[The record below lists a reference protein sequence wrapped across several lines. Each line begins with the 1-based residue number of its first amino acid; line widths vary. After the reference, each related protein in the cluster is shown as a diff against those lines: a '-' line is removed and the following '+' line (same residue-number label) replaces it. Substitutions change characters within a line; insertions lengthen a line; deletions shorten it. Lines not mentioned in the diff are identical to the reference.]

1 MSQMVQD
8 PPRRTLAARL
18 ADADRRRFT
27 GRASELAFLEK
38 CLDDDAPVCVVHIGG
53 PGGIGKSSLLREVAR
68 RAEARGRTTV
78 MVDGR
83 ELGPAPGLLEAAVRE
98 TALHARPVLLL
109 DSYERMTALDPY
121 LRRDLLPGLPDQAL
135 VVIAGRGTPDPAWF
149 SGGWEAVTARLDLGG
164 LAPTDAQRLL
174 AAHGLTDERVA
185 GIIDW
190 ADGSPLALALAADAA
205 NADARWNAASAP
217 DRPDLIR
224 SLLHRLVETEL
235 HDIRPSALGVAV
247 VARCTTPQLLRAV
260 LRDANADAEYRQ
272 LAELTVTEQLGD
284 GLTLHELTR
293 KVLLA
298 DLRLRNPELERDLRR
313 RIIDYLYARALDG
326 EPLLIIDMAH
336 LVENPL
342 VRWGF
347 GWDGNVS
354 FRIDSVRAGD
364 ADRVE
369 RLVANHQN
377 QQWWQLARRYFTKSP
392 ERAAVARDREDRIC
406 GYMVS
411 MSPATAPR
419 FADSDPLIGRWLAH
433 ARQNQAQGDSVLWQV
448 AVDLTGKGKVQA
460 MLGIAG
466 VLRSGVINPRFTYLP
481 IDPSYPG
488 ALDFARALGA
498 AHLTDLDARV
508 GGQEIECHQVDYG
521 PGGLLAR
528 LRAQVYHELG
538 LPRPAPARAPGAR
551 QWPGAGS
558 APEPPTPTPPA
569 DQVPV
574 ALVQAV
580 RDALRNFR
588 VPGELARSPLA
599 KGVSVQER
607 ADSVRRM
614 LRQAA
619 IDAFGDSETERLLR
633 NTLLAGYIE
642 PLRSHEAA
650 ASALCLSRAAYFRR
664 LRTAVSRVAEY
675 LAMAQPG

>member
-1 MSQMVQD
+1 V
-8 PPRRTLAARL
+8 P
-18 ADADRRRFT
+18 
-27 GRASELAFLEK
+27 
-38 CLDDDAPVCVVHIGG
+38 
-53 PGGIGKSSLLREVAR
+53 
-68 RAEARGRTTV
+68 
-78 MVDGR
+78 
-83 ELGPAPGLLEAAVRE
+83 
-98 TALHARPVLLL
+98 
-109 DSYERMTALDPY
+109 
-121 LRRDLLPGLPDQAL
+121 
-135 VVIAGRGTPDPAWF
+135 
-149 SGGWEAVTARLDLGG
+149 
-164 LAPTDAQRLL
+164 
-174 AAHGLTDERVA
+174 

-190 ADGSPLALALAADAA
+190 AEGSPLALVLAADAA
-205 NADARWNAASAP
+205 TADATWNAASAP
-217 DRPDLIR
+217 GRPDLVR

-235 HDIRPSALGVAV
+235 RDIRPSALGVAV

-260 LRDANADAEYRQ
+260 LRDADADAEYRQ
-272 LAELTVTEQLGD
+272 LAELTVTEKLGD

-313 RIIDYLYARALDG
+313 RIIDYLYVRALDG
-326 EPLLIIDMAH
+326 EPLLLIDMAH

-347 GWDGNVS
+347 GWDGNVG
-354 FRIDSVRAGD
+354 FRIDSVRVGD
-364 ADRVE
+364 ADRVQQ
-369 RLVANHQN
+369 LVAHHQN
-377 QQWWQLARRYFTKSP
+377 QQWWQLARRYFTESP
-392 ERAAVARDREDRIC
+392 ERAAVARDRDDRIC
-406 GYMVS
+406 GYMVC
-411 MSPATAPR
+411 MSPASAPR
-419 FADSDPLIGRWLAH
+419 FADADPLIGRWLAH
-433 ARQNQAQGDSVLWQV
+433 ARQNQTQGESVLWQV
-448 AVDLTGKGKVQA
+448 AVDLTGQGKVQA

-488 ALDFARALGA
+488 AVDFARALGA
-498 AHLTDLDARV
+498 AHLSDLDAQI
-508 GGQEIECHQVDYG
+508 GGREVQCHQVDYG

-528 LRAQVYHELG
+528 LRAQVYRELG
-538 LPRPAPARAPGAR
+538 LPTPALAPAPVAPQRPGAMSVLET
-551 QWPGAGS
+551 PS
-558 APEPPTPTPPA
+558 PTLPA
-569 DQVPV
+569 HQVPV
-574 ALVQAV
+574 VLVQAV

-599 KGVSVQER
+599 RGVSVQER

>member
-1 MSQMVQD
+1 MVQD
-8 PPRRTLAARL
+8 PTRRTLAARL

-38 CLDDDAPVCVVHIGG
+38 CLDDNAQVSVVHISG

-68 RAEARGRTTV
+68 RAEAGGRSSV
-78 MVDGR
+78 FVDGR
-83 ELGPAPGLLEAAVRE
+83 ELGPAPGLLEAAIRE
-98 TALHARPVLLL
+98 AAQHVKPVLLL

-121 LRRDLLPGLPDQAL
+121 LRRELLPGLPDQAL
-135 VVIAGRGTPDPAWF
+135 VIIAGRGTPDPAWF

-164 LAPTDAQRLL
+164 LVPADARRLL
-174 AAHGLTDERVA
+174 AAHGLTDERVP

-190 ADGSPLALALAADAA
+190 AGGSPLALALAADAA
-205 NADARWNAASAP
+205 TADARWNAASAP
-217 DRPDLIR
+217 DRPDLVR

-235 HDIRPSALGVAV
+235 RDIRPSALGAAV

-260 LRDANADAEYRQ
+260 LRDADAGAEYRQ

-326 EPLLIIDMAH
+326 EPLLLIDMAH

-364 ADRVE
+364 IDGVE

-377 QQWWQLARRYFTKSP
+377 QEWWQLARRYFTESP
-392 ERAAVARDREDRIC
+392 ERAAVARDRDDRIC
-406 GYMVS
+406 GYMVC
-411 MSPATAPR
+411 MSPATAPH
-419 FADSDPLIGRWLAH
+419 FADADPLIGRWLAH
-433 ARQNQAQGDSVLWQV
+433 ARHNRTRGESVLWQV

-460 MLGIAG
+460 MLGVAG
-466 VLRSGVINPRFTYLP
+466 VLRSGVVNPRFTYLP

-488 ALDFARALGA
+488 AVDFARALGA
-498 AHLTDLDARV
+498 THLTDLDARIGSQQV
-508 GGQEIECHQVDYG
+508 QCHQVDYG

-528 LRAQVYHELG
+528 LRAQVYRELG
-538 LPRPAPARAPGAR
+538 LPRPALVPAAGAPSG
-551 QWPGAGS
+551 PGS
-558 APEPPTPTPPA
+558 APAPDVPHQGPA

-574 ALVQAV
+574 AMVQAV

-599 KGVSVQER
+599 RGVSVQAR

-619 IDAFGDSETERLLR
+619 NDAFGDSETERLLR
-633 NTLLAGYIE
+633 NTLLVGYIE
-642 PLRSHEAA
+642 PLRSHETA

-664 LRTAVSRVAEY
+664 LRTAVARVAEY